1 MPNGASHNDDEQRLP
16 LDALVSRI
24 EDPEFASR
32 HRRELT
38 LRETSAHANP
48 VMLAVASEDSF
59 YVRCWR
65 DHAAGCEA
73 CAALFAYFG
82 LPLST

>member
-1 MPNGASHNDDEQRLP
+1 MHDSASHDDDEQRLP

-24 EDPEFASR
+24 EDPAFASR

-48 VMLAVASEDSF
+48 VMLAVARSDSL

-65 DHAAGCEA
+65 DHARNCPA
-73 CAALFAYFG
+73 CADLFAYFG
-82 LPLST
+82 ISLNL